1 MKSIGSN
8 VFVVLPPSTVHGAV
22 IFGKNSDRPQNEVQ
36 EVIHV
41 PGKSFS
47 SGDKLEC
54 TYIEV
59 PQVEATKAVIL
70 SKPSWM
76 WGAEMGANEDGV
88 VIGNQPVSTVVTD
101 ESPDEERLLGTDLV
115 RLGLERSSSASEA
128 VNVITSLL
136 EEFGQGGPCSDYLSL
151 SYHNSFLI
159 ADAKEVW
166 VLETGGRLWA
176 AECVTGGTR
185 HISNRLSITTKIDRM
200 SENLKQY
207 AKDKLQWDEGTEL
220 NFSKLFSN
228 ANDEMACLSLD
239 HRILEDK
246 IAQVEKFSAENMFEI
261 LRDKKSSIC
270 KPSIDGDDFATTA
283 SHVSVILPKD
293 SEKPSCHWFTGTPD
307 PSLSVFKPFIF
318 TPNVTISRHTIS
330 PTFDEDPAKVKP
342 RFQKAVARE
351 HNLYRLHRAAVIDK
365 INVLNQLQEM
375 EKSCVQDVEKFLD
388 TFQPGQSLSEVD
400 DLLKDVVETEVKFLK

>member
-36 EVIHV
+36 EVIYV
-41 PGKSFS
+41 PGKNYS
-47 SGDKLEC
+47 SSEKLEC

-76 WGAEMGANEDGV
+76 WGAEMGANEEGV
-88 VIGNQPVSTVVTD
+88 VIGNQSVCTVVDD
-101 ESPDEERLLGTDLV
+101 EPCDEERLLGMDLL
-115 RLGLERSSSASEA
+115 RLGLERSSTASEA
-128 VNVITSLL
+128 VDVITSLL
-136 EEFGQGGPCSDYLSL
+136 EEFGQGGPCSDTLSL
-151 SYHNSFLI
+151 NYQNSFLI

-176 AECVTGGTR
+176 AECLTEGHR

-200 SENLKQY
+200 SGNLKQY
-207 AKDKLQWDEGTEL
+207 AKDKLQWDEGTEF

-228 ANDEMACLSLD
+228 TNDDLASLSLD
-239 HRILEDK
+239 DKLLEEK

-261 LRDKKSSIC
+261 LRNKTSSIC
-270 KPSIDGDDFATTA
+270 KPVIDGNDFATAA
-283 SHVSVILPKD
+283 SHVSVILPKE
-293 SEKPSCHWFTGTPD
+293 SGKPSCHWFTGTPD

-330 PTFDEDPAKVKP
+330 PSLDDDPAKVKP
-342 RFQKAVARE
+342 RFQKSVARE
-351 HNLYRLHRAAVIDK
+351 HNLYRLHQAAVIDK
-365 INVLNQLQEM
+365 IKVLNQLQEM
-375 EKSCVQDVEKFLD
+375 EKSCVQDVEKFLES
-388 TFQPGQSLSEVD
+388 FQPGQSLSEVD